1 MAAYGW
7 ITIDDSRGRR
17 GNGAFVEV
25 GQGREIPP
33 RADVLYPQSSV
44 WIFSVSARGSI
55 DNSRDHSKS
64 AGYTLKPGRKPAPS
78 TMRLAA
84 GEPGQD
90 IHQLC
95 DLRWRIEVHHH
106 ERLAP
111 RPARVKMTMLL

>member
-7 ITIDDSRGRR
+7 ITIDDSQGRR

-64 AGYTLKPGRKPAPS
+64 AGYTLKPERKPAPS
-78 TMRLAA
+78 TMRMTVVGINGASFRLRLQPVA
-84 GEPGQD
+84 GTVRAGTSDYCHSETSAWLG
-90 IHQLC
+90 
-95 DLRWRIEVHHH
+95 
-106 ERLAP
+106 
-111 RPARVKMTMLL
+111 

>member
-25 GQGREIPP
+25 GQRREIPS

-64 AGYTLKPGRKPAPS
+64 AGYTLKLGRKPAPS
-78 TMRLAA
+78 TMRMTVVSTLLPNARTLLHPQLAI
-84 GEPGQD
+84 GDRGKLGRPRSG
-90 IHQLC
+90 
-95 DLRWRIEVHHH
+95 HHSS
-106 ERLAP
+106 A
-111 RPARVKMTMLL
+111 